1 MRLLLRVRA
10 AWTVLRGRPGAA
22 IPGDKELVS
31 KSELE
36 ELRRAADLLG
46 QAQAFIY
53 GAPDIYPRWERFRQL
68 RTEKEIK

>member
-1 MRLLLRVRA
+1 MRLWQRLRA
-10 AWTVLRGRPGAA
+10 AWAVLVGRPGAA
-22 IPGDKELVS
+22 IPGDKALVA

-53 GAPDIYPRWERFRQL
+53 GAPDIYPRWERFRQV
-68 RTEKEIK
+68 RTEKELK